1 MKILMMI
8 LLSFSLV
15 LFYGCNTAA
24 NDKDNTE
31 ETTSNNNANVAN
43 TEQTKT
49 QEDTDAVNNQHANE
63 RTEVNINGG
72 EEVNALTQYLDLDL
86 DVEYANDI
94 SFEVDYE
101 YSENN
106 IKAEIEDEINNVH
119 LSGEEAKNTLLKNF
133 EQLNFDENTDE
144 SEIVVQILT
153 AFNLTDDFTKLELEV
168 KYNTGT
174 VKEYKITN

>member
-1 MKILMMI
+1 MI
-8 LLSFSLV
+8 MLLSLSMV
-15 LFYGCNTAA
+15 LFYGCNTSA

-31 ETTSNNNANVAN
+31 ETTSNNNNADVAN

-63 RTEVNINGG
+63 RTEVNNNGG
-72 EEVNALTQYLDLDL
+72 KEVTALTQYLDFDL
-86 DVEYANDI
+86 DIEYANDI

-101 YSENN
+101 YLGENN
-106 IKAEIEDEINNVH
+106 IKAEIEDEVNNVRV
-119 LSGEEAKNTLLKNF
+119 SGEEAKNSLLKYF

-153 AFNLTDDFTKLELEV
+153 AFDLTDDFKKFELEV
-168 KYNTGT
+168 RYNSGT
-174 VKEYKITN
+174 VKEYKIIN